1 MTINPDIRDHAYQFF
16 VEEAPELLQA
26 IETELLGLN
35 QERSTV
41 QIHHLMRT
49 AHSLK
54 GGAASV
60 GLDAIATLAHRLENI
75 FKALYSD
82 SLELNLE
89 LEGKLLQAYDCLRLP
104 LMEQI
109 TTGSFNSEQALAIAD
124 PILNEIEEICGD
136 ALTQTQSYIPS
147 SAELG
152 VDMVTSIFEV
162 DVAQGLD
169 RLMAVVAD
177 PFTYEVAGE
186 LRAQTE
192 VFAGFAEL
200 LNLSEFGE
208 IAEAVQRALEV
219 NPDRALEIAQL
230 AIADFEASR
239 QMVLTGGAHGVD
251 SSTRPSAALTA
262 MAASPVAF
270 EPELDLAQLDLAQ
283 LDLTELNLAQLDLTE
298 LDLANT
304 TAPLAFEPAV
314 DMADVTVAE
323 SIAPTE
329 LPTDEESLA
338 EFAEDA
344 FSLFENLENIF
355 GDAIASF
362 EETENNGFE
371 ENIAE
376 ATIDSYAT
384 TASAELAQ
392 PVSESSWVTEDA
404 VDISETEQ
412 TDATHSMSVVNTF
425 SRTLSS
431 PEAQSIRTTE
441 ATPAAP
447 LTVRV
452 DAFRLEKMN
461 NLVGELTI
469 NRDALSLQNE
479 QLQNVVREL
488 LNRFAQFQ
496 DKVNLLR
503 QLSDQLAMPERYNS
517 PATANTNWFATAE
530 TYPLR
535 SAYSAITPTADF
547 DALEMDSYGALHPR
561 FQDILETVVQLEE
574 TVDDVALFARQSNQL
589 LDQQRNQLGQL
600 QDEVIWSRMLPL
612 GEVINRFPRILRDLS
627 ITHRKPVQLKLVGTG
642 VLIEKAILEKLYDP
656 LLHLLRNAFD
666 HGIESAELRQE
677 RGKPEQGQI
686 EIRAYHKGNQT
697 IIEIED
703 DGQGLDLNRIG
714 SRALELNWVSPDQL
728 AVLTPAQLF
737 EFIFEPGFSTA
748 NRVSE
753 LSGRGVGL
761 DVVRSQLR
769 SLKGTVTVASSPG
782 SGTTFTLSLPL
793 TLTITRLMICLVG
806 SSAIALSAD
815 CVEEVMTPQ
824 SSQVSCVGSERFLDW
839 REHTIPIY
847 RLGDLLSYACP
858 LPDLPLSKAFIGVA
872 SPQDWALPLLILRQG
887 QQLFALEVDQLVT
900 EQELVV
906 KPFGTVI
913 APPAYT
919 YGCTILADGSLVAVI
934 DGIALL
940 SFNQQLGL
948 AQPTVERQRAA
959 ALTGTPGAAP
969 PKEMQIP
976 TVLVVDDAVA
986 LRRTLALSLERAGF
1000 RVLQA
1005 RDGREAIAQLQKN
1018 TAVKLVVCDIE
1029 MPNMNGFEFLTYRR
1043 QDAELTKIPV
1053 VMLTSR
1059 SNEKHRW
1066 LARQLGANDYFTKP
1080 YLEQEFLTAIGR
1092 ILDEQE
1098 TSTRHS

>member
-60 GLDAIATLAHRLENI
+60 GLDTIATLAHRLENI
-75 FKALYSD
+75 FKALYSE

-109 TTGSFNSEQALAIAD
+109 TTGSFDSEQALAIAD
-124 PILNEIEEICGD
+124 PLFNEIEAICGD

-152 VDMVTSIFEV
+152 VDMVVSIFEV

-208 IAEAVQRALEV
+208 IAATVQRALELY
-219 NPDRALEIAQL
+219 PDRALEIAQL

-239 QMVLTGGAHGVD
+239 QMILVGGTPGVD
-251 SSTRPSAALTA
+251 SSARPSAAL
-262 MAASPVAF
+262 AALAVSPIA
-270 EPELDLAQLDLAQ
+270 LDLPL
-283 LDLTELNLAQLDLTE
+283 ELGD
-298 LDLANT
+298 
-304 TAPLAFEPAV
+304 FI
-314 DMADVTVAE
+314 DVE
-323 SIAPTE
+323 SIDVESIDAQSMNVESIYIESIDVEPIAVS
-329 LPTDEESLA
+329 EEIV
-338 EFAEDA
+338 EEITEDA

-362 EETENNGFE
+362 EEAENNDFGNITE
-371 ENIAE
+371 VALDDYAVTTSDELTQPASEASWIIEDTVDSSENVQ
-376 ATIDSYAT
+376 IDF
-384 TASAELAQ
+384 
-392 PVSESSWVTEDA
+392 
-404 VDISETEQ
+404 
-412 TDATHSMSVVNTF
+412 THSTSAANTF
-425 SRTLSS
+425 SRTLPSQ
-431 PEAQSIRTTE
+431 ETQLIRSVET
-441 ATPAAP
+441 ATAAP

-479 QLQNVVREL
+479 QLQSIVKEL

-496 DKVNLLR
+496 GKVNLLR
-503 QLSDQLAMPERYNS
+503 QLSDQLAVPERYSSTAAASTNWL
-517 PATANTNWFATAE
+517 ATADA
-530 TYPLR
+530 YPFR
-535 SAYSAITPTADF
+535 STYSAVTPTADF

-589 LDQQRNQLGQL
+589 LDQQRNRLSQL

-627 ITHRKPVQLKLVGTG
+627 ITHRKPAQLKLVGTG

-703 DGQGLDLNRIG
+703 DGQGLDLDRIG
-714 SRALELNWVSPDQL
+714 NRALQLNWVSPDQL
-728 AVLTPAQLF
+728 AVLTPAQLL

-748 NRVSE
+748 SQVSE

-761 DVVRSQLR
+761 DVVRSELR
-769 SLKGTVTVASSPG
+769 SLKGTVTVASTPG
-782 SGTTFTLSLPL
+782 KGTTFTLSLPL

-806 SSAIALSAD
+806 SSALALSAD

-824 SSQVSCVGSERFLDW
+824 SSQVSCDGSERFLDW

-847 RLGDLLSYACP
+847 RLADLLDYACP
-858 LPDLPLSKAFIGVA
+858 LPELPLSKAFISVA

-906 KPFGTVI
+906 KPFGAVI
-913 APPAYT
+913 APPAYA

-940 SFNQQLGL
+940 SFNRQLGL
-948 AQPTVERQRAA
+948 AQSPAEQQTAA
-959 ALTGTPGAAP
+959 VMGASSASALR
-969 PKEMQIP
+969 EMQIP
-976 TVLVVDDAVA
+976 TLLVVDDAVA

-1018 TAVKLVVCDIE
+1018 SAVKLVVCDIE

-1043 QDAELTKIPV
+1043 QDPELAKIPV

-1066 LARQLGANDYFTKP
+1066 LARQLGATDYFTKP

-1098 TSTRHS
+1098 TSGNTDE